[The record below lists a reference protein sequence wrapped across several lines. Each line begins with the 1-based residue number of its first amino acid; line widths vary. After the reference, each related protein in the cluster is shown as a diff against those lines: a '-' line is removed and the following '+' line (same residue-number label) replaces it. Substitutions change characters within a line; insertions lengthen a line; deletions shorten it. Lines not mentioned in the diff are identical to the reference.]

1 MQQNVSEKKLFRA
14 GKERRPGSMALDSDS
29 DLPLGYV
36 TPRGEEMARKKWRS
50 VAARVRVVTMQIAAI
65 AEMNKGGLTE
75 SIATSA
81 QSLSNQAEIVLP
93 GLDLSQIS
101 RSEERLPDIVYL
113 LELFSVTRYY
123 T

>member
-1 MQQNVSEKKLFRA
+1 
-14 GKERRPGSMALDSDS
+14 
-29 DLPLGYV
+29 
-36 TPRGEEMARKKWRS
+36 
-50 VAARVRVVTMQIAAI
+50 MQIAAI

-113 LELFSVTRYY
+113 LELFSVARYY